1 MNAVR
6 EIVNRY
12 AADRTGENHGYA
24 A

>member
-1 MNAVR
+1 MNAVQ
-6 EIVNRY
+6 EIVIRY